1 MQYAKLSMI
10 IHSNIKIS
18 SYGFYYFTG
27 NNKVIIKHHAETLKN
42 IPVSGIDAEHP
53 VTWLQ
58 FFFRQTH
65 MDWHSSPYVGKGH
78 FVQFGWN
85 P

>member
-18 SYGFYYFTG
+18 SYGFYYLTG

-53 VTWLQ
+53 VT
-58 FFFRQTH
+58 
-65 MDWHSSPYVGKGH
+65 
-78 FVQFGWN
+78 
-85 P
+85 